1 MFIFQFLLLLPPT
14 LRCFSKFHFPQT
26 ASSLTRAFSQ
36 STSMS
41 INLHSHAFSGNPL
54 LSKFPLPGNPLS
66 PSAALEALNAR
77 ISLNNTHSSPSPS
90 FKVLP
95 FRNGRPLASSS
106 AGTGDSPP
114 IWDLGWLG
122 LDDLRGIFENS
133 GAQLSVDLLVY
144 LNSSSEDD
152 AVYWAIDVS
161 DKVPELGSNNAA
173 GLCFVELRTLMVA
186 TDWSDL
192 QLMGNLAIAG
202 HAKALL
208 EWHNFSRFCGHCGE
222 KTVPMEAGRRK
233 KCSNDSCKKRIYPR
247 VDPVV
252 IMLVIDR
259 ENDRALLAKRP
270 MRIARLYTCL
280 SGFTEPG
287 ESLEEAVRRET
298 WEETGIEVG
307 EVVYHS
313 SQPWP
318 VAPNSIPCQLMVGF
332 FAYAKS
338 LEITVD
344 KTELE
349 DAQWFSR
356 EDVRKALTF
365 AKYKQAQRT
374 AAEKVEQMCKGL
386 EKNRSLASD
395 LNVESADEQ
404 HASIV
409 VPGPFAIAYHL
420 ISSWAFSDQN
430 VVNGVEC
437 NSKNP
442 SDL

>member
-1 MFIFQFLLLLPPT
+1 MFL
-14 LRCFSKFHFPQT
+14 S
-26 ASSLTRAFSQ
+26 
-36 STSMS
+36 
-41 INLHSHAFSGNPL
+41 LHSHAFSGNPL
-54 LSKFPLPGNPLS
+54 LSKFPLSGHPLS
-66 PSAALEALNAR
+66 PSSALEALKAQ
-77 ISLNNTHSSPSPS
+77 IGLNNTHSSPSPS

-95 FRNGRPLASSS
+95 FRNGRPLASSA
-106 AGTGDSPP
+106 AGSGDSPP
-114 IWDLGWLG
+114 IWHLGWLG
-122 LDDLRGIFENS
+122 LDEIRGIFENS
-133 GAQLSVDLLVY
+133 GAQLSVDSLVY
-144 LNSSSEDD
+144 LSSSAEDD

-161 DKVPELGSNNAA
+161 DKVPELGSNKER
-173 GLCFVELRTLMVA
+173 LCFVELRTLMVA
-186 TDWSDL
+186 TDCLPFMWSGIL
-192 QLMGNLAIAG
+192 ELPFI
-202 HAKALL
+202 LL
-208 EWHNFSRFCGHCGE
+208 
-222 KTVPMEAGRRK
+222 
-233 KCSNDSCKKRIYPR
+233 I
-247 VDPVV
+247 
-252 IMLVIDR
+252 
-259 ENDRALLAKRP
+259 
-270 MRIARLYTCL
+270 
-280 SGFTEPG
+280 G

-349 DAQWFSR
+349 DAQWYSR

-386 EKNRSLASD
+386 EKNQSLASD

-404 HASIV
+404 HAPIV
-409 VPGPFAIAYHL
+409 FPGPFAIAHHL
-420 ISSWAFSDQN
+420 ISSWVFSDQN

-437 NSKNP
+437 NSKQPIRSMTN
-442 SDL
+442 S

>member
-14 LRCFSKFHFPQT
+14 LRCFSKFPFPQT

-161 DKVPELGSNNAA
+161 DKVPELGSNKER
-173 GLCFVELRTLMVA
+173 LCFVDLRTLMVA
-186 TDWSDL
+186 TDW
-192 QLMGNLAIAG
+192 
-202 HAKALL
+202 
-208 EWHNFSRFCGHCGE
+208 
-222 KTVPMEAGRRK
+222 
-233 KCSNDSCKKRIYPR
+233 
-247 VDPVV
+247 
-252 IMLVIDR
+252 
-259 ENDRALLAKRP
+259 
-270 MRIARLYTCL
+270 
-280 SGFTEPG
+280 
-287 ESLEEAVRRET
+287 
-298 WEETGIEVG
+298 
-307 EVVYHS
+307 
-313 SQPWP
+313 
-318 VAPNSIPCQLMVGF
+318 
-332 FAYAKS
+332 
-338 LEITVD
+338 
-344 KTELE
+344 
-349 DAQWFSR
+349 
-356 EDVRKALTF
+356 
-365 AKYKQAQRT
+365 
-374 AAEKVEQMCKGL
+374 
-386 EKNRSLASD
+386 
-395 LNVESADEQ
+395 
-404 HASIV
+404 
-409 VPGPFAIAYHL
+409 
-420 ISSWAFSDQN
+420 
-430 VVNGVEC
+430 
-437 NSKNP
+437 
-442 SDL
+442 